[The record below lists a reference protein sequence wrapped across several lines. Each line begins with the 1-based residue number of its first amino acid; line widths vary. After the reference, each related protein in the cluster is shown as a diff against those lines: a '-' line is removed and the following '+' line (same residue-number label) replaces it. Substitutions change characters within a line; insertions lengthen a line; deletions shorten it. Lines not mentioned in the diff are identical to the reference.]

1 MKIIW
6 VLLVFQGPA
15 PIFSETGTGV
25 LEDSVVVA
33 PMDDWG
39 QCESIKRSL
48 PSGVGAWCV
57 QADPD

>member
-6 VLLVFQGPA
+6 VLLAFQGPA
-15 PIFSETGTGV
+15 PDLAGTGV

-48 PSGVGAWCV
+48 PSSVGAWCV
-57 QADPD
+57 QVDPD

>member
-6 VLLVFQGPA
+6 VLLAFQGPA
-15 PIFSETGTGV
+15 PELSGLGV
-25 LEDSVVVA
+25 LADSVLVA

-39 QCESIKRSL
+39 QCESVKRSL

-57 QADPD
+57 QVDPD